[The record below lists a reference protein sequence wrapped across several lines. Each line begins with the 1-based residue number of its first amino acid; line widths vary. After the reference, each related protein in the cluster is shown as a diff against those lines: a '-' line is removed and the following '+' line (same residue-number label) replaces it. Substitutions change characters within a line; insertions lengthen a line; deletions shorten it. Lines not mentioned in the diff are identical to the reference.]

1 MAKPAQY
8 FTCEK
13 CDRRFAYTPGMAGKK
28 LRCKCGYVFVP
39 QVANF
44 IETLPDEY
52 DLTPDAPVAA
62 KPAAPQG
69 AEPAPVNPV
78 LAYAHK
84 RPVPQ
89 AEQELESVSKIKNL
103 YVPIA
108 LIVLGVGLRGAQ
120 LFLPSAGGHSVG
132 VMVLALLGAM
142 ILNVVLMFCG
152 VLIASRVLDADFGA
166 IKWAVMKLLAMSIV
180 GGAATSMIISMDYKQ
195 GGIQGPLIALHVLI
209 LIYFIGFSTFFEID
223 LQEALFT
230 VVIVMLFQTGAFCIA
245 SAQFT

>member
-1 MAKPAQY
+1 MTNPAQF

-13 CDRRFAYTPGMAGKK
+13 CDRRYAYLPAMAGKK
-28 LRCKCGYVFVP
+28 MRCKCGYVFVP
-39 QVANF
+39 QVAKF
-44 IETLPDEY
+44 VEALPDEY
-52 DLTPDAPVAA
+52 DLEPDMPAAA
-62 KPAAPQG
+62 KPAAPLG
-69 AEPAPVNPV
+69 AEPVPVNPV

-108 LIVLGVGLRGAQ
+108 LIVLGLGMRGAQ
-120 LFLPSAGGHSVG
+120 LFLPSAGGHSIA
-132 VMVLALLGAM
+132 VMILAMIGAV
-142 ILNVVLMFCG
+142 ILNVILMFCG

-166 IKWAVMKLLAMSIV
+166 IKWAVIKLAAMSIV

-209 LIYFIGFSTFFEID
+209 LVYFIGFSTFFEID